1 MFSSIKITKKKY
13 IFLQSFIIIFST
25 FYFFTSIYNDNNNN
39 KSSSNEVSQSK
50 NFLLSSIFQIIF
62 SISLIIIF
70 FQIFSRSIKNI
81 KYNFKNW
88 TPNSPSL
95 KSIINYVLDVTNK
108 NSKNF
113 IPKEDRIALFDFD
126 GTIYGE
132 KAPLY
137 VEYYMYYD
145 FLKNNPKFL
154 ENEPHKSIFKRL
166 ELSCKAKKLIDFELE
181 YDAIEAEAKIYKGFS
196 IEEHKNFVRKFAE
209 NNVKCFSNLK
219 FKNLFYLPMIELV
232 EFLQQN
238 DFIIYV
244 VSASDR
250 FLVREYLKYHFKIPE
265 QNVIATDVELMPK
278 SELTNFEK
286 TGKINEYLN
295 FEKNDILIRNGN
307 LIKKNVQLSK
317 VRIVA
322 REIGKIPVLSFG
334 NSNSDIPLQNYVLS
348 GKKYKREVYMVVADD
363 IKREYGVDK
372 IDENGKI
379 DKSKSDKIKKKWK
392 SEKYGYNIISMRD
405 DFKTIYGDDVKLI
418 DYEE

>member
-1 MFSSIKITKKKY
+1 MFSSIKITKKKF
-13 IFLQSFIIIFST
+13 IFLLSFIIIFSSL
-25 FYFFTSIYNDNNNN
+25 YFFISVHNNYSSTENN
-39 KSSSNEVSQSK
+39 SHSQ
-50 NFLLSSIFQIIF
+50 NILLSSILQIIF
-62 SISLIIIF
+62 SISLIFLF
-70 FQIFSRSIKNI
+70 FKIYSSSKKNI
-81 KYNFKNW
+81 NYNFKNW
-88 TPNSPSL
+88 NFNSPSL
-95 KSIINYVLDVTNK
+95 KHIINYVQDVSNK

-113 IPKEDRIALFDFD
+113 IPKQDRIALFDFD

-137 VEYYMYYD
+137 IEYYMYYD

-154 ENEPHKSIFKRL
+154 QNEPHKSIYKRL
-166 ELSCKAKKLIDFELE
+166 EQSCKAKKLIDFELE

-209 NNVKCFSNLK
+209 KNVKCFTNLK

-232 EFLQQN
+232 EFLQRN

-250 FLVREYLKYHFKIPE
+250 FLVREYLKYHFNIPE

-278 SELTNFEK
+278 SELKNFEK

-317 VRIVA
+317 VRMVA

-372 IDENGKI
+372 FDENGNI
-379 DKSKSDKIKKKWK
+379 DTTKSDEIKKKWK
-392 SEKYGYNIISMRD
+392 SEKYGYNVISMRD
-405 DFKTIYGDDVKLI
+405 DFKTIYGENVKLI

>member
-1 MFSSIKITKKKY
+1 MFSSIKITKKKF
-13 IFLQSFIIIFST
+13 IFLLSFIIIFSSL
-25 FYFFTSIYNDNNNN
+25 YFFISVHNNYSSTENN
-39 KSSSNEVSQSK
+39 SHSQ
-50 NFLLSSIFQIIF
+50 NILLSSILQIIF
-62 SISLIIIF
+62 SISLIFLF
-70 FQIFSRSIKNI
+70 FNIFSSSKKNI
-81 KYNFKNW
+81 NYNFKYWNF
-88 TPNSPSL
+88 NSPSL
-95 KSIINYVLDVTNK
+95 KHIINYVQDVSNK

-113 IPKEDRIALFDFD
+113 IPKQDRIALFDFD

-137 VEYYMYYD
+137 IEYYMYYD

-154 ENEPHKSIFKRL
+154 QNEPHKSIYKRL
-166 ELSCKAKKLIDFELE
+166 EQSCKAKKLIDFELE

-209 NNVKCFSNLK
+209 KNVKCFTNLK

-232 EFLQQN
+232 EFLQRN

-250 FLVREYLKYHFKIPE
+250 FLVREYLKYHFNIPE

-278 SELTNFEK
+278 SELKNFEK

-317 VRIVA
+317 VRMVA

-372 IDENGKI
+372 FDENGNI
-379 DKSKSDKIKKKWK
+379 DTTKSDEIKKKWK
-392 SEKYGYNIISMRD
+392 SEKYGYNVISMRD
-405 DFKTIYGDDVKLI
+405 DFKTIYGENVKLI

>member
-1 MFSSIKITKKKY
+1 MFSSIKITKKKF
-13 IFLQSFIIIFST
+13 IFLLSFIIIFSSL
-25 FYFFTSIYNDNNNN
+25 YFFISVHNNNY
-39 KSSSNEVSQSK
+39 SSTENNSHSQ
-50 NFLLSSIFQIIF
+50 NILLSSILQIIF
-62 SISLIIIF
+62 SISLIFLF
-70 FQIFSRSIKNI
+70 FNIFSSSKKNI
-81 KYNFKNW
+81 NYNFKYWNF
-88 TPNSPSL
+88 NSPSL
-95 KSIINYVLDVTNK
+95 KHIINYVQDVSNK

-113 IPKEDRIALFDFD
+113 IPKQDRIALFDFD

-137 VEYYMYYD
+137 IEYYMYYD

-154 ENEPHKSIFKRL
+154 QNEPHKSIYKRL
-166 ELSCKAKKLIDFELE
+166 EQSCKAKKLIDFELE

-209 NNVKCFSNLK
+209 KNVKCFTNLK

-232 EFLQQN
+232 EFLQRN

-250 FLVREYLKYHFKIPE
+250 FLVREYLKYHFNIPE

-278 SELTNFEK
+278 SELKNFEK

-317 VRIVA
+317 VRMVA

-372 IDENGKI
+372 FDENGNI
-379 DKSKSDKIKKKWK
+379 DTTKSDEIKKKWK
-392 SEKYGYNIISMRD
+392 SEKYGYNVISMRD
-405 DFKTIYGDDVKLI
+405 DFKTIYGENVKLI

>member
-1 MFSSIKITKKKY
+1 MFSSIKITKKKF
-13 IFLQSFIIIFST
+13 IFLLSFIIIFSSL
-25 FYFFTSIYNDNNNN
+25 YFFISVHNNNY
-39 KSSSNEVSQSK
+39 SSTENNSHSQ
-50 NFLLSSIFQIIF
+50 NILLSSILQIIF
-62 SISLIIIF
+62 SISLIFLF
-70 FQIFSRSIKNI
+70 FNIFSSSKKNI
-81 KYNFKNW
+81 NYNFKNW
-88 TPNSPSL
+88 NFNSPSL
-95 KSIINYVLDVTNK
+95 KHIINYVQDVSNK

-113 IPKEDRIALFDFD
+113 IPKQDRIALFDFD

-137 VEYYMYYD
+137 IEYYMYYD

-154 ENEPHKSIFKRL
+154 QNEPHKSIYKRL
-166 ELSCKAKKLIDFELE
+166 EQSCKAKKLIDFELE

-209 NNVKCFSNLK
+209 KNVKCFTNLK

-232 EFLQQN
+232 EFLQRN

-250 FLVREYLKYHFKIPE
+250 FLVREYLKYHFNIPE

-278 SELTNFEK
+278 SELKNFEK

-317 VRIVA
+317 VRMVA

-372 IDENGKI
+372 YDENGNI
-379 DKSKSDKIKKKWK
+379 DTTKSDKIKKKWK
-392 SEKYGYNIISMRD
+392 SEKYGYNVISMRD
-405 DFKTIYGDDVKLI
+405 DFKTIYGENVKLI

>member
-1 MFSSIKITKKKY
+1 MFSSIKITKKKF
-13 IFLQSFIIIFST
+13 IFLLSFLIIISS
-25 FYFFTSIYNDNNNN
+25 FYFFITVHNNYSSTENN
-39 KSSSNEVSQSK
+39 SHSQ
-50 NFLLSSIFQIIF
+50 NILLSSILQIIF
-62 SISLIIIF
+62 SISLIFLF
-70 FQIFSRSIKNI
+70 FNIFSSSKKNI
-81 KYNFKNW
+81 NYNFKYWNF
-88 TPNSPSL
+88 NSPSL
-95 KSIINYVLDVTNK
+95 KHIINYVQDVSNK

-113 IPKEDRIALFDFD
+113 IPKQDRIALFDFD

-137 VEYYMYYD
+137 IEYYMYYD

-154 ENEPHKSIFKRL
+154 QNEPHKSIYKRL
-166 ELSCKAKKLIDFELE
+166 EQSCKAKKLIDFELE

-209 NNVKCFSNLK
+209 KNVKCFTNLK

-232 EFLQQN
+232 EFLQRN

-250 FLVREYLKYHFKIPE
+250 FLVREYLKYHFNIPE

-278 SELTNFEK
+278 SELKNFEK

-317 VRIVA
+317 VRMVA

-372 IDENGKI
+372 FDENGNI
-379 DKSKSDKIKKKWK
+379 DTTKSDEIKKKWK
-392 SEKYGYNIISMRD
+392 SEKYGYNVISMRD
-405 DFKTIYGDDVKLI
+405 DFKTIYGENVKLI
-418 DYEE
+418 D

>member
-1 MFSSIKITKKKY
+1 MFSSIKITKKKF
-13 IFLQSFIIIFST
+13 IFLLSFLIIISS
-25 FYFFTSIYNDNNNN
+25 FYFFITVHNNYSSTENN
-39 KSSSNEVSQSK
+39 SHSQ
-50 NFLLSSIFQIIF
+50 NILLSSILQIIF
-62 SISLIIIF
+62 SISLIFLF
-70 FQIFSRSIKNI
+70 FNIFSSSKKNI
-81 KYNFKNW
+81 NYNFKYWNF
-88 TPNSPSL
+88 NSPSL
-95 KSIINYVLDVTNK
+95 KHIINYVQDVSNK

-113 IPKEDRIALFDFD
+113 IPKQDRIALFDFD

-137 VEYYMYYD
+137 IEYYMYYD

-154 ENEPHKSIFKRL
+154 QNEPHKSIYKRL
-166 ELSCKAKKLIDFELE
+166 EQSCKAKKLIDFELE

-209 NNVKCFSNLK
+209 KNVKCFTNLK

-232 EFLQQN
+232 EFLQRN

-250 FLVREYLKYHFKIPE
+250 FLVREYLKYHFNIPE

-278 SELTNFEK
+278 SELKNFEK

-317 VRIVA
+317 VRMVA

-372 IDENGKI
+372 FDENGNI
-379 DKSKSDKIKKKWK
+379 DTTKSDEIKKKWK
-392 SEKYGYNIISMRD
+392 SEKYGYNVISMRD
-405 DFKTIYGDDVKLI
+405 DFKTIYGENVKLI

>member
-1 MFSSIKITKKKY
+1 MFSSIKITKKKF
-13 IFLQSFIIIFST
+13 IFLLSFIIIFSSL
-25 FYFFTSIYNDNNNN
+25 YFFISVHNNYSSTENN
-39 KSSSNEVSQSK
+39 SHSQ
-50 NFLLSSIFQIIF
+50 NILLSSILQIIF
-62 SISLIIIF
+62 SISLIFLF
-70 FQIFSRSIKNI
+70 FNIFSSSKKNI
-81 KYNFKNW
+81 NYNFKNW
-88 TPNSPSL
+88 NFNSPSL
-95 KSIINYVLDVTNK
+95 KHIINYVQDVSNK

-113 IPKEDRIALFDFD
+113 IPKQDRIALFDFD

-137 VEYYMYYD
+137 IEYYMYYD

-154 ENEPHKSIFKRL
+154 QNEPHKSIYKRL
-166 ELSCKAKKLIDFELE
+166 EQSCKAKKLIDFELE

-209 NNVKCFSNLK
+209 KNVKCFTNLK

-232 EFLQQN
+232 EFLQRN

-250 FLVREYLKYHFKIPE
+250 FLVREYLKYHFNIPE

-278 SELTNFEK
+278 SELKNFEK

-317 VRIVA
+317 VRMVA

-372 IDENGKI
+372 FDENGNI
-379 DKSKSDKIKKKWK
+379 DTTKSDEIKKKWK
-392 SEKYGYNIISMRD
+392 SEKYGYNVISMRD
-405 DFKTIYGDDVKLI
+405 DFKTIYGENVKLI